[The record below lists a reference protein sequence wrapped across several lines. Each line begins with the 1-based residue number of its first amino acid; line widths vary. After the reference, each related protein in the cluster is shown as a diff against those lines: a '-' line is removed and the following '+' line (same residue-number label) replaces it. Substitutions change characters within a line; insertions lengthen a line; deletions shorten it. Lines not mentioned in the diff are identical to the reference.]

1 MNYYKLNLNPIIQVY
16 QSSDA
21 YNINDKVLVK
31 TSNGTYQARVVSK
44 NEVGYP
50 DIKLNPFF
58 EGEIIG
64 LVAPKDELVF
74 EQNLEDEKEVLYAI
88 KQKVAELGLEMKL
101 IKATFSLEKRALI
114 IFFSADKMVDFRDLL
129 FYLSNIYHIKL
140 RLENIG
146 DSREAAAVSNGY
158 GICGVKQC
166 CSMGI
171 KNFNEISKS
180 AIKNQN
186 LPTNLLSHLGNC
198 SKLRCCLM
206 FEDKMYQELNNLLPK
221 KGELVIYQ
229 NQKYKVVKNNLLL
242 QLVTI
247 EKELNGEII
256 SHEVSNN
263 ELKRTN
269 G

>member
-16 QSSDA
+16 QSNDP
-21 YNINDKVLVK
+21 YNINDKVLLK

-74 EQNLEDEKEVLYAI
+74 EQNLEDEKDVLYAI

-129 FYLSNIYHIKL
+129 FY
-140 RLENIG
+140 
-146 DSREAAAVSNGY
+146 
-158 GICGVKQC
+158 
-166 CSMGI
+166 
-171 KNFNEISKS
+171 
-180 AIKNQN
+180 
-186 LPTNLLSHLGNC
+186 
-198 SKLRCCLM
+198 
-206 FEDKMYQELNNLLPK
+206 
-221 KGELVIYQ
+221 
-229 NQKYKVVKNNLLL
+229 
-242 QLVTI
+242 
-247 EKELNGEII
+247 
-256 SHEVSNN
+256 
-263 ELKRTN
+263 
-269 G
+269 